1 MTQFRESGPGQG
13 SRERARR
20 DSDIASTPVLVIAGS
35 DRLAAAIEAMLRGHP
50 GWRVVV
56 GAPAELAHVVDD
68 LEPATV
74 VMALPPQ
81 AAARA
86 LQSLGSRPRIPSVI
100 LLAAEPLGAWTAQA
114 RRAGV
119 RGVLRDDA
127 TAEELTAAVAATM
140 AGLVVLHP
148 AALIARPA
156 AVAGSRRVSEGTGL
170 TPREVEIL
178 EMMAEGMSNRR
189 IAVRLGI
196 SGYTV
201 KFHVASVLGKLG
213 AASRTEA
220 VTLGVRNGLI
230 SL

>member
-1 MTQFRESGPGQG
+1 VTQFRESAPGQG

-20 DSDIASTPVLVIAGS
+20 DSGTASTPVLVVAGS
-35 DRLAAAIEAMLRGHP
+35 NRLAAAIEAMLRGHP

-68 LEPATV
+68 LEPASV

-81 AAARA
+81 AAASA
-86 LQSLGSRPRIPSVI
+86 LQTLGGRPQIPPVI
-100 LLAAEPLGAWTAQA
+100 LLAEEPLGAWTARA

-140 AGLVVLHP
+140 AGLIVLHP

-156 AVAGSRRVSEGTGL
+156 AVAGSRRASERTGL

-189 IAVRLGI
+189 IAARLGI

-213 AASRTEA
+213 AATRTEA
-220 VTLGVRNGLI
+220 VTLGVRQGLI